1 VIKRH
6 RNQPL
11 FEADVARARDL
22 RARGRRYSEI
32 ARSVGCNP
40 KTARVV
46 SWDVP
51 ARFFSSEMLREQRIR
66 RASREQAF
74 IDACNRALGLR
85 PADALVM
92 PGCDGPDFNPSL

>member
-1 VIKRH
+1 MIKRH
-6 RNQPL
+6 LNQPL
-11 FEADVARARDL
+11 FDADVAKARDL

-32 ARSVGCNP
+32 ARTIGCNP

-51 ARFFSSEMLREQRIR
+51 ARFFYPEMLREQRIR
-66 RASREQAF
+66 RARREQAF
-74 IDACNRALGLR
+74 IDACNRALGRR

-92 PGCDGPDFNPSL
+92 PGCDGEAFRP